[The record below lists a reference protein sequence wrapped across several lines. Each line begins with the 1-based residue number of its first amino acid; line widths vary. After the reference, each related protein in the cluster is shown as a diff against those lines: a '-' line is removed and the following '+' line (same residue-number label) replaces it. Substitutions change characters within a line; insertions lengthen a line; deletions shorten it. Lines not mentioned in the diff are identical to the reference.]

1 MQPIIN
7 PFWFYI
13 AGVSEAV
20 SSTFS
25 GIAIA
30 FIVADLLIGAVW
42 LITADST
49 SDAKGDKLL
58 KTMKTLSIWCVMLF
72 IVSSLLPSRETC
84 YQMIAAQACT
94 PDNLQS
100 AIDAGKSIA
109 DYIVESAIKIIEST
123 NTAG

>member
-1 MQPIIN
+1 MQPIIS

-13 AGVSEAV
+13 AGISQSVSK
-20 SSTFS
+20 TFS
-25 GIAIA
+25 GIAAVFAIFDFFLGLA
-30 FIVADLLIGAVW
+30 WMIGMDCNTDGNGGKV
-42 LITADST
+42 LR
-49 SDAKGDKLL
+49 LL
-58 KTMKTLSIWCVMLF
+58 KTVLIWCVILF
-72 IVSSLLPSRETC
+72 VASSLLPSRETC